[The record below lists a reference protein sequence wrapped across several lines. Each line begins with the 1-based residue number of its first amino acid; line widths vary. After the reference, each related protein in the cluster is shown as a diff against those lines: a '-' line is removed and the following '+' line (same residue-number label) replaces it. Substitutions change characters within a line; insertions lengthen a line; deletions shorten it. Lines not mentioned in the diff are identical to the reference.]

1 MSKRSDVRQYWG
13 QVDQTLPQIDL
24 TAVQRESYLEFL
36 NNGVQESFAE
46 INENGGILDFTGKNW
61 KLEFG
66 THRLGDS
73 RLTPEEARV
82 KGLTYDAPLRVEVT
96 LTNLRTGATTVQEV
110 FMGDLPLMTENGT
123 FVINGVDRAVVNQL
137 VRSPGIFFS
146 GESDARSGRL
156 LYKGELRPMR
166 GSWLEISVGRRNVLT
181 VKIDRHRKIAGTVLL
196 RAIGYGSDE
205 QLMEIFSDVET
216 PENSF
221 IASTI
226 EKDPTKSQSEA
237 LLELYEKIRP
247 GEPAVLESAQEL
259 LEELFFNPRRY
270 DLGRVGRY
278 KVNRRLGLGVENIK
292 RNQVLT
298 KEDIVSAFKYLIKLQ
313 NGQGK
318 VDDID
323 HLSNRRVRR
332 VGELVNTVA
341 FRVGL
346 LRLERS
352 IREKMSLTK
361 TDEELTPASLIN
373 ARPLIATISEF
384 FRRNRLSTILDQ
396 TNPLSEV
403 DNLRRLSVMGTGG
416 VTRERA
422 SFSMRDINASQY
434 SRIDPVRSPE
444 GPNIGLVTYMALYAR
459 VNEFGFLEAPYRKVE
474 KVEGKNGTKMRVT
487 DEIVYLQAD
496 DEEELF
502 ITHAGIEIDKD
513 GFIVEE
519 WIPLR
524 HANEFI
530 EGPVAQVQYIDVVPR
545 QVVGTSASLIPFIS
559 HDEANRAL
567 MGSHMQCQAVP
578 LLRPESPVVGTGME
592 SEIARA
598 MGRTLYARYA
608 GEVEFVDAT
617 KVMLKLSAKDADKAK
632 KDLASL
638 KQENLSLTGDTLTY
652 SIRKFVRTSQST
664 CYSQRPVVTAG
675 QKVKVG
681 DLLIDG
687 PSSDNGE
694 LALGQNLV
702 IAYASFD
709 GLGYEDAVIVSD
721 RMIKQDLLS
730 SIHISEYE
738 AQVMDTKLGPEET
751 TRDIPNVSEAE
762 LRHLNEHGIVAV
774 GSEVQAGDILVGKI
788 APKGETELSA
798 EERLLRAIFGE
809 KAREVRD
816 TSLRMPNG
824 ESGTVIGVTILDRD
838 KNDELESGVN
848 MKIVVRVAQLR
859 KITVGD
865 KLAGR
870 HGNKGVIS
878 KIIPVEDMPHLAD
891 GTPVD
896 IIISPLS
903 VLARM
908 NIGHLLEDHLGWAA
922 AEHGYKVAVPV
933 FEEIEE
939 SKIWNE
945 LERAGL
951 PASGKA
957 QLFDGRTGEAYS
969 EKTVVGIGY
978 ILKLVHMVEDKTH
991 ARSTGPYSLVTQQPL
1006 GGKAQMGG
1014 QRLGEME
1021 VWALEAHKAA
1031 HTLQEM
1037 LTIKSDD
1044 VVGRAKAFEAI
1055 VSDLQ
1060 IPEPAVPESFR
1071 VLMREL
1077 NSLGLNIEMRE
1088 AQVTIEEEVKPSAD
1102 VAEAVEEMMEVVPEE
1117 TEEMTEEMNEEL
1129 ETEEF
1134 VEEPE
1139 ALEGEV

>member
-1 MSKRSDVRQYWG
+1 MQKRLYWG
-13 QVDQTLPQIDL
+13 NDQIVLPEIDL
-24 TAVQRESYLEFL
+24 TAVQRESYIEFL
-36 NNGVQESFAE
+36 NVGIQESFAE

-66 THRLGDS
+66 KHHLS
-73 RLTPEEARV
+73 EPRLTPEEARQ
-82 KGLTYDAPLRVEVT
+82 KGLTYDAALRVEVN
-96 LTNLRTGATTVQEV
+96 LTNLRTGATNLQEV
-110 FMGDLPLMTENGT
+110 FMGDIPLMTEHGT

-146 GESDARSGRL
+146 GEEDARSGRML
-156 LYKGELRPMR
+156 FRGELRPMR
-166 GSWLEISVGRRNVLT
+166 GSWLEMSVGRRNVLT

-205 QLMEIFSDVET
+205 QLMELFSDVET

-221 IASTI
+221 IAATI

-237 LLELYEKIRP
+237 LIELYEKIRP

-259 LEELFFNPRRY
+259 LDELFFNPRRY
-270 DLGRVGRY
+270 DLGKVGRY
-278 KVNRRLGLGVENIK
+278 KVNRRLGLNVA
-292 RNQVLT
+292 NQKKNHILT
-298 KEDIVSAFKYLIKLQ
+298 REDIVAAFKYLINLQ
-313 NGQGK
+313 NGKGK

-474 KVEGKNGTKMRVT
+474 KVEGKKGTKIRVT

-496 DEEELF
+496 DEEELY
-502 ITHAGIEIDKD
+502 ITHAGVETDAE
-513 GFIVEE
+513 GFITQD

-524 HANEFI
+524 HNNEFI
-530 EGPVAQVQYIDVVPR
+530 EGPADQVQYIDVVPR
-545 QVVGTSASLIPFIS
+545 QVVGTSASLIPFVS

-578 LLRPESPVVGTGME
+578 LLRPAAPIVGTGME
-592 SEIARA
+592 SAIASA
-598 MGRTLYARYA
+598 MGRTVFAEYA
-608 GEVEFVDAT
+608 GTVEYVDAN
-617 KVMLKLSAKDADKAK
+617 KIMLKLNQKDADKAK
-632 KDLASL
+632 RDIEHRAS
-638 KQENLSLTGDTLTY
+638 ENIMLVGDMLTY
-652 SIRKFVRTSQST
+652 NLRKFVRTSQST
-664 CYSQRPVVTAG
+664 CYSQRPAVKAG
-675 QKVKVG
+675 DKVKVG

-687 PSSDNGE
+687 PSAELGE

-702 IAYASFD
+702 IAYTSFD
-709 GLGYEDAVIVSD
+709 GLGYEDAIIVSD
-721 RMIKQDLLS
+721 RVVKDDLLS

-738 AQVMDTKLGPEET
+738 AQVMDTKLGPEEL

-762 LRHLNEHGIVAV
+762 LRHLNEDGIVAI
-774 GSEVQAGDILVGKI
+774 GSEVTAGDILVGKI

-848 MKIVVRVAQLR
+848 MKVIVRVAQLR
-859 KITVGD
+859 KVTVGD
-865 KLAGR
+865 KVAGR

-878 KIIPVEDMPHLAD
+878 KIVPLEDMPHMAD

-908 NIGHLLEDHLGWAA
+908 NMGQLLEAHLGWAA
-922 AEHGYKVAVPV
+922 KELGYRVAVPV
-933 FEEIEE
+933 FEELAED
-939 SKIWNE
+939 KIWNE

-951 PASGKA
+951 PRSGKA
-957 QLFDGRTGEAYS
+957 QLFDGRTGEPYS
-969 EKTVVGIGY
+969 EQTVVGIGY

-1055 VSDLQ
+1055 VSDQ
-1060 IPEPAVPESFR
+1060 PIPEPAVPESFR

-1088 AQVTIEEEVKPSAD
+1088 AQVTQ
-1102 VAEAVEEMMEVVPEE
+1102 
-1117 TEEMTEEMNEEL
+1117 EEMTAPTEASALQAEEMEVLPDEDMTEETAETATD
-1129 ETEEF
+1129 ETEAEEF
-1134 VEEPE
+1134 AESPE
-1139 ALEGEV
+1139 AMEGEV